1 MHIYNYIKY
10 IKMHKI
16 NKLHLDLINNF
27 IFEID
32 FKNIYNFF
40 KYLKKKKL

>member
-1 MHIYNYIKY
+1 
-10 IKMHKI
+10 MHKI

-32 FKNIYNFF
+32 FKNIYIFF
-40 KYLKKKKL
+40 KKKKKIYEKYLYTFFYF